1 MSQKETNVWRQIIL
15 DAQAL
20 GFRLFRN
27 QRYKGFSDKG
37 AWLDCGVGSNGGS
50 DLIGYRIITI
60 TPDMVGRTVAVFT
73 AIEAKVKGGNKR
85 LEQKQFIEAVEKN
98 GGIALF
104 ATDIEQ
110 VKKYID
116 VQIKNT

>member
-37 AWLDCGVGSNGGS
+37 AWLDCGVGGNGGS

-73 AIEAKVKGGNKR
+73 AIEAKVKGGDKSEN
-85 LEQKQFIEAVEKN
+85 QKQFIEAVGGN

-104 ATDIEQ
+104 ATNIEQ
-110 VKKYID
+110 LKKYID
-116 VQIKNT
+116 ANAKNN